1 MNELMT
7 RESGQM
13 AALFRMLE
21 HALDHIEVLTENYR
35 PVLGGERYLTDREVA
50 KLLKTCRRTLQE
62 YRDAGRMPYI
72 QLGGENPV
80 PGIGH
85 RAAAGRGLSG
95 GIPQR
100 ELRKLWG
107 SGGNRVRIEKWTILK
122 ANHLHKS
129 GAS

>member
-21 HALDHIEVLTENYR
+21 QELDHIELLAEKYR

-62 YRDAGRMPYI
+62 YRDAGRMSYI
-72 QLGGENPV
+72 QLGGKILYRESDIERLLME
-80 PGIGH
+80 GYREAFRIG
-85 RAAAGRGLSG
+85 
-95 GIPQR
+95 
-100 ELRKLWG
+100 
-107 SGGNRVRIEKWTILK
+107 T
-122 ANHLHKS
+122 
-129 GAS
+129 

>member
-21 HALDHIEVLTENYR
+21 HALDHIALLAENYR

-62 YRDAGRMPYI
+62 YRDAGRMSYI
-72 QLGGENPV
+72 QLGGKILYRESDIERLLME
-80 PGIGH
+80 GYREAFRIG
-85 RAAAGRGLSG
+85 
-95 GIPQR
+95 
-100 ELRKLWG
+100 
-107 SGGNRVRIEKWTILK
+107 T
-122 ANHLHKS
+122 
-129 GAS
+129 

>member
-21 HALDHIEVLTENYR
+21 RALDHIELLAENYR

-62 YRDAGRMPYI
+62 YRDAGRMSYI
-72 QLGGENPV
+72 QLGGKILYRESDIERLLME
-80 PGIGH
+80 GYREAFRIG
-85 RAAAGRGLSG
+85 
-95 GIPQR
+95 
-100 ELRKLWG
+100 
-107 SGGNRVRIEKWTILK
+107 T
-122 ANHLHKS
+122 
-129 GAS
+129 

>member
-21 HALDHIEVLTENYR
+21 HALDHIELLAENYR

-62 YRDAGRMPYI
+62 YRESDIERLLMEGYREAFR
-72 QLGGENPV
+72 
-80 PGIGH
+80 IG
-85 RAAAGRGLSG
+85 
-95 GIPQR
+95 
-100 ELRKLWG
+100 
-107 SGGNRVRIEKWTILK
+107 T
-122 ANHLHKS
+122 
-129 GAS
+129 

>member
-21 HALDHIEVLTENYR
+21 HALDHIELLAENYR

-62 YRDAGRMPYI
+62 YRDAGRMLYPA
-72 QLGGENPV
+72 GRENPV
-80 PGIGH
+80 PGVGY
-85 RAAAGRGLSG
+85 RTAADGGLSG
-95 GIPQR
+95 GIPYR
-100 ELRKLWG
+100 NLRRTW
-107 SGGNRVRIEKWTILK
+107 EKCRWR
-122 ANHLHKS
+122 
-129 GAS
+129 

>member
-21 HALDHIEVLTENYR
+21 HALDHIELLAENYR

-62 YRDAGRMPYI
+62 YRDVGACLISSWEGK
-72 QLGGENPV
+72 
-80 PGIGH
+80 
-85 RAAAGRGLSG
+85 SCT
-95 GIPQR
+95 
-100 ELRKLWG
+100 G
-107 SGGNRVRIEKWTILK
+107 SRIS
-122 ANHLHKS
+122 N
-129 GAS
+129 GC

>member
-21 HALDHIEVLTENYR
+21 HALDHIELLAENYR

-62 YRDAGRMPYI
+62 YRDAGRMSYI
-72 QLGGENPV
+72 QLGGKILYRV
-80 PGIGH
+80 WV
-85 RAAAGRGLSG
+85 
-95 GIPQR
+95 
-100 ELRKLWG
+100 RK
-107 SGGNRVRIEKWTILK
+107 TPD
-122 ANHLHKS
+122 NHLIIR
-129 GAS
+129 GFCFYRAY

>member
-21 HALDHIEVLTENYR
+21 HALDHIELLTENYR

-62 YRDAGRMPYI
+62 YRDAGRLYRESDI
-72 QLGGENPV
+72 ERLLKEGYREAFR
-80 PGIGH
+80 IG
-85 RAAAGRGLSG
+85 
-95 GIPQR
+95 
-100 ELRKLWG
+100 
-107 SGGNRVRIEKWTILK
+107 T
-122 ANHLHKS
+122 
-129 GAS
+129 

>member
-21 HALDHIEVLTENYR
+21 HALDHIELLTENYR

-62 YRDAGRMPYI
+62 YRDAGRMSYI
-72 QLGGENPV
+72 QLGGKILYRESDIERLLKEV
-80 PGIGH
+80 YREAFRIG
-85 RAAAGRGLSG
+85 
-95 GIPQR
+95 
-100 ELRKLWG
+100 
-107 SGGNRVRIEKWTILK
+107 T
-122 ANHLHKS
+122 
-129 GAS
+129 

>member
-21 HALDHIEVLTENYR
+21 HALDHIELLAENYR

-62 YRDAGRMPYI
+62 YRDAGSYI
-72 QLGGENPV
+72 QLGGKILYRESDIERLLME
-80 PGIGH
+80 GYREAFRIG
-85 RAAAGRGLSG
+85 
-95 GIPQR
+95 
-100 ELRKLWG
+100 
-107 SGGNRVRIEKWTILK
+107 T
-122 ANHLHKS
+122 
-129 GAS
+129 

>member
-21 HALDHIEVLTENYR
+21 HALDHIELLAENYR

-62 YRDAGRMPYI
+62 YRTLGVIPYYLVQGKALYKESDIQKVLDDAYKRCR
-72 QLGGENPV
+72 EE
-80 PGIGH
+80 
-85 RAAAGRGLSG
+85 
-95 GIPQR
+95 QR
-100 ELRKLWG
+100 W
-107 SGGNRVRIEKWTILK
+107 V
-122 ANHLHKS
+122 
-129 GAS
+129 